1 MVSLRLQTNWTSYAD
16 DVVSRARALRFL
28 GGFACGARVR
38 FGCLRRVDF
47 LGLRALVWRVLCF
60 FLLFL
65 CGSWRFFVCLLRL
78 RCEQE
83 QIERAPGELA
93 LTARGH
99 HESSSLA
106 AGPTGSSS
114 GSGSSSSGGAGQ
126 AASTGGGSSRVC
138 QCRSGGAAES
148 GINWGW
154 S

>member
-65 CGSWRFFVCLLRL
+65 CGSWRGLLCLLRL
-78 RCEQE
+78 RCA
-83 QIERAPGELA
+83 RALSLSLSLSLA
-93 LTARGH
+93 L
-99 HESSSLA
+99 SL
-106 AGPTGSSS
+106 SL
-114 GSGSSSSGGAGQ
+114 
-126 AASTGGGSSRVC
+126 VC
-138 QCRSGGAAES
+138 SALALVS
-148 GINWGW
+148 P
-154 S
+154 